1 MIKILI
7 AYPSMGIG
15 GSTTSL
21 LGLLQSLDYAKVQID
36 LQLYENQGAL
46 LQYIPKEVHLLPQ
59 ARTFSENPRIGKI
72 QRLCYPQYWCA
83 GIQAVLAQKKYP
95 GTLVAAQ
102 ITAQA
107 RAKASRRNT
116 KQYDVAIGFLEMWSD
131 AYVATKIQAD
141 KKIAWIHID
150 YIKAGMVPKY
160 DDGIL
165 SCFDKIVLV
174 SKECLNSFISS
185 FPRYSKKAIYIENIL
200 HQIVVKQRANEFKER
215 LLCSSDGIQFGTVCR
230 IEFRHKGLDR
240 ALRAFKKM
248 REEGYNFDWHII
260 GEGSD
265 RQKLENMIHD
275 MDLDRNVHLYGSRI
289 NPLPLVKQFDC
300 FILPSLYEGK
310 PMAVTEALMLGIPAV
325 VTRYASASEQI
336 IPGENGIIM
345 DNSEEGI
352 LKGLRMI
359 LGERT
364 YIGKW
369 KSKLS
374 EAAWDNN
381 DIVRRLNSIIG
392 VEE

>member
-36 LQLYENQGAL
+36 LQLYENQGAPPFS
-46 LQYIPKEVHLLPQ
+46 IFPKKFICYHKHVLFRKKSNGLEKYSDF
-59 ARTFSENPRIGKI
+59 A
-72 QRLCYPQYWCA
+72 YPQYWCA

-95 GTLVAAQ
+95 GTLAAAQ

-150 YIKAGMVPKY
+150 YINAGMVPKY

-200 HQIVVKQRANEFKER
+200 HQIVVKQRSNEFKER

-289 NPLPLVKQFDC
+289 NPLPLVET
-300 FILPSLYEGK
+300 I
-310 PMAVTEALMLGIPAV
+310 
-325 VTRYASASEQI
+325 
-336 IPGENGIIM
+336 
-345 DNSEEGI
+345 
-352 LKGLRMI
+352 
-359 LGERT
+359 
-364 YIGKW
+364 
-369 KSKLS
+369 
-374 EAAWDNN
+374 
-381 DIVRRLNSIIG
+381 
-392 VEE
+392 